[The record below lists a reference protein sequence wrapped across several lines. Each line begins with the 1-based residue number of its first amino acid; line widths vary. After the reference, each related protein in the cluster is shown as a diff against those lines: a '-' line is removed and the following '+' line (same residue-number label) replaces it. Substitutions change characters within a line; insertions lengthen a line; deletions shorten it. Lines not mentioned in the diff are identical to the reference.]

1 LSCDYLQKMLAPCRV
16 NEADN
21 HDRENGHASDEGTE
35 RRVGRIDEPADSR
48 AYAAFPEDFGQHF
61 VIFVDTEEEFDW
73 EQPLSRDNVSVTA
86 MEGLPEAQ
94 RFFREA
100 GALPAY
106 MVDYP
111 IVDNERSAAII
122 REMHEQDGCE
132 IGTQLH
138 PWVNPPFDE
147 EVSGHTSFT
156 GNLPL
161 ELQRAKLE
169 CLTTRIEERVGTR
182 PTLYRAGRYGI
193 GQHSAGLL
201 EAAGYRM
208 DTSARA
214 LFDYSG
220 EGGPDFSR
228 FHANPFWAGS
238 SRTLLELP
246 LTSTFIGPLRK
257 FGMPLFSLGDTLPK
271 WRAILARTHLLQRV
285 SLTPEDYPL
294 DLALEAI
301 KRLIEDGMPVIG
313 LSYHSPS
320 VVPGHTPYVRDAEDL
335 KAFYAWWDGVFE
347 LFALHGVTAIRAEGI
362 VAAAD
367 QARSER

>member
-1 LSCDYLQKMLAPCRV
+1 MA
-16 NEADN
+16 
-21 HDRENGHASDEGTE
+21 ASYDGAE
-35 RRVGRIDEPADSR
+35 RRVGRIDQPPDSR
-48 AYAAFPEDFGQHF
+48 AHAALPEDFGQHF

-111 IVDNERSAAII
+111 IVDNDRSAAII

-169 CLTTRIEERVGTR
+169 HLTARIEERVGMR

-193 GQHSAGLL
+193 GEHSARLL
-201 EAAGYRM
+201 ETAGYRM
-208 DTSARA
+208 DSSARA

-228 FHANPFWAGS
+228 FHTNPFWAGP
-238 SRTLLELP
+238 SRSLLELP

-257 FGMPLFSLGDTLPK
+257 FGMPLFSLGDKIPLWRTL
-271 WRAILARTHLLQRV
+271 LARTRLLQRV

-301 KRLIEDGMPVIG
+301 KHLIDDGMPVIG

-335 KAFYAWWDGVFE
+335 RAFYAWWDGVFE
-347 LFALHGVTAIRAEGI
+347 LFARYGVTAIRAADI
-362 VAAAD
+362 IAAAD
-367 QARSER
+367 RAQSGN

>member
-1 LSCDYLQKMLAPCRV
+1 MMLAPCPVNGADKHNADRRRV
-16 NEADN
+16 PRDGP
-21 HDRENGHASDEGTE
+21 D
-35 RRVGRIDEPADSR
+35 RRVGRIDRPADPR
-48 AYAAFPEDFGQHF
+48 AYASLPEDFGPHY

-73 EQPLSRDNVSVTA
+73 GQPLSRDNVAVTA

-111 IVDNERSAAII
+111 IVDTDRSAAII
-122 REMHEQDGCE
+122 AEMHAQDGCE

-138 PWVNPPFDE
+138 PWVNPPFEE
-147 EVSGHTSFT
+147 EVSGRTSFT
-156 GNLPL
+156 GNLPV
-161 ELQRAKLE
+161 ELQREKLKH
-169 CLTTRIEERVGTR
+169 LTERIAERVGER
-182 PTLYRAGRYGI
+182 PILYRAGRYGI
-193 GQHSAGLL
+193 GEHSAKLL
-201 EAAGYRM
+201 EAEGYRL

-228 FHANPFWAGS
+228 FRANVFWAGPG
-238 SRTLLELP
+238 RTLLELP
-246 LTSTFIGPLRK
+246 LTSTFVGPLRR
-257 FGMPLFSLGDTLPK
+257 FGMPLFAWGERLPL
-271 WRAILARTHLLQRV
+271 WRTFLARTRLLQRV

-294 DLALEAI
+294 DLALDAI
-301 KRLIEDGMPVIG
+301 RRLIDDGAPIIG

-320 VVPGHTPYVRDAEDL
+320 VVPGHTPYVRDADDL

-347 LFALHGVTAIRAEGI
+347 LFAREGVTAVRAGDI
-362 VAAAD
+362 IAAAD
-367 QARSER
+367 RARASQRNGPA

>member
-1 LSCDYLQKMLAPCRV
+1 MLAPCRV
-16 NEADN
+16 NGADN
-21 HDRENGHASDEGTE
+21 QELDSGTASYDGAE
-35 RRVGRIDEPADSR
+35 RRVGRIDRPADSR
-48 AYAAFPEDFGQHF
+48 AHARFPDDFGPHF

-73 EQPLSRDNVSVTA
+73 EQPLSRENVSVTA

-100 GALPAY
+100 GALPVY

-111 IVDNERSAAII
+111 IVDNDRSAAII

-138 PWVNPPFDE
+138 PWVNPPFQE
-147 EVSGHTSFT
+147 EPDDGYTSFT

-161 ELQRAKLE
+161 DLQRAKLE
-169 CLTTRIEERVGTR
+169 RLTARIEERVGQR

-193 GQHSAGLL
+193 GRHSAGLL
-201 EAAGYRM
+201 EEAGYRL
-208 DTSARA
+208 DSSARA

-228 FHANPFWAGS
+228 FLTEPFWAGS

-246 LTSTFIGPLRK
+246 LTSTFVGPLRR
-257 FGMPLFSLGDTLPK
+257 FGMQLFPLGDRIPL
-271 WRAILARTHLLQRV
+271 WRTVLARTRLLQRV

-301 KRLIEDGMPVIG
+301 RRLIDDGMPVIG

-320 VVPGHTPYVRDAEDL
+320 IVPGHTPYVRDAADL

-347 LFALHGVTAIRAEGI
+347 LFARHGVTAVRAADI

-367 QARSER
+367 RTRSAN

>member
-1 LSCDYLQKMLAPCRV
+1 MLAPCPV
-16 NEADN
+16 NAADN
-21 HDRENGHASDEGTE
+21 HNPRGVQPLYAGPE
-35 RRVGRIDEPADSR
+35 RRVGRIDQPADAR
-48 AYAAFPEDFGQHF
+48 AHAALPDNFGQHF

-73 EQPLSRDNVSVTA
+73 EQPLSRNNVSVTA

-100 GALPAY
+100 GALPIY

-111 IVDNERSAAII
+111 IVDNDRSAAII

-138 PWVNPPFDE
+138 PWVNPPFQEAPDD
-147 EVSGHTSFT
+147 SYTSFT

-161 ELQRAKLE
+161 ELQRAKLGT
-169 CLTTRIEERVGTR
+169 LTGRIEERVGER

-193 GQHSAGLL
+193 GQHSAALL

-208 DTSARA
+208 DSSARA
-214 LFDYSG
+214 LFDYSK

-228 FHANPFWAGS
+228 FQANPFWAGS

-246 LTSTFIGPLRK
+246 LTSTFVGPLRK
-257 FGMPLFSLGDTLPK
+257 FGMPLFALGDTIPL
-271 WRAILARTHLLQRV
+271 WRTFLARTHLLQRV

-294 DLALEAI
+294 EIALEAI
-301 KRLIEDGMPVIG
+301 RRLIDDGMPVIG

-320 VVPGHTPYVRDAEDL
+320 VVPGHTPYVRDAADL

-347 LFALHGVTAIRAEGI
+347 LFARHGVTAIRAADI

-367 QARSER
+367 RARFAD

>member
-1 LSCDYLQKMLAPCRV
+1 M
-16 NEADN
+16 NGADKN
-21 HDRENGHASDEGTE
+21 KDGPVGAYRGPE
-35 RRVGRIDEPADSR
+35 RRIGRIDQPANPR
-48 AYAAFPEDFGQHF
+48 AHAALPEDFGQHY

-73 EQPLSRDNVSVTA
+73 AQPLSRDNISVTA
-86 MEGLPEAQ
+86 MEGLPGAQ

-111 IVDNERSAAII
+111 IVDNDRSAAII
-122 REMHEQDGCE
+122 CEMRERDGCE

-147 EVSGHTSFT
+147 EVTRYTSFT
-156 GNLPL
+156 GNLPTD
-161 ELQRAKLE
+161 LQRAKLE
-169 CLTTRIEERVGTR
+169 RLTERIAERVGER
-182 PTLYRAGRYGI
+182 PILYRAGRYGI
-193 GQHSAGLL
+193 GEHSATLL

-208 DTSARA
+208 DTSVRA

-228 FHANPFWAGS
+228 FPTQAFWAGP

-246 LTSTFIGPLRK
+246 LTSTFVGPLRR
-257 FGMPLFSLGDTLPK
+257 FGMPIFAWGEKFPI
-271 WRAILARTHLLQRV
+271 WRSVLARTRLLQRV

-294 DLALEAI
+294 DVARQAI
-301 KRLIEDGMPVIG
+301 ERLIADGLPIIG

-320 VVPGHTPYVRDAEDL
+320 VVPGHTPYVRDAADL
-335 KAFYAWWDGVFE
+335 RKFYAWWDGVFD
-347 LFALHGVTAIRAEGI
+347 LFARHGVTAIRAGEI
-362 VAAAD
+362 IAAAD
-367 QARSER
+367 RARKNAPQG